1 MQVDFYQLSRDSAEV
16 AVAQIAAKALPA
28 GQRMLVVAGD
38 EALLGRVSAALWG
51 RLRDSFLPN
60 ARQGGEHDAR
70 QPILLAT
77 DLGAGDAAN
86 GAPNGAGVV
95 AFADGVWRE
104 VPEGVGGF
112 ARALL
117 FFDEGG
123 LLPARALWKAM
134 GQREDVTRAFW
145 RQEDG
150 RWVKAG

>member
-1 MQVDFYQLSRDSAEV
+1 MQVDFYQLSRDPAEV

-28 GQRMLVVAGD
+28 GQRMLVVAED
-38 EALLGRVSAALWG
+38 EALLGRLSTALWS
-51 RLRDSFLPN
+51 RVKDSFLPN
-60 ARQGGEHDAR
+60 GMAGGEHDAR

-77 DLGAGDAAN
+77 RLDGAGAA
-86 GAPNGAGVV
+86 NGAGVV

-104 VPEGVGGF
+104 MPEGGGGF

-123 LLPARALWKAM
+123 VVPARALWKVLGERA
-134 GQREDVTRAFW
+134 DVSRAFW
-145 RQEDG
+145 KQEDG

>member
-1 MQVDFYQLSRDSAEV
+1 MQVDFYQLSRDAAEV

-28 GQRMLVVAGD
+28 GQRMLVVAED
-38 EALLGRVSAALWG
+38 EALLGRLSTALWS
-51 RLRDSFLPN
+51 RVKDSFLPN
-60 ARQGGEHDAR
+60 GMAGGEHDAR

-77 DLGAGDAAN
+77 RLDGAGAA
-86 GAPNGAGVV
+86 NGAGVV

-104 VPEGVGGF
+104 MPEGGGGF

-123 LLPARALWKAM
+123 VVPARALWKVLGERA
-134 GQREDVTRAFW
+134 DVSRAFW
-145 RQEDG
+145 KQEDG

>member
-1 MQVDFYQLSRDSAEV
+1 MQVDFYQLSRDPAEV

-38 EALLGRVSAALWG
+38 EALLGRIGGALWG
-51 RLRDSFLPN
+51 RVRDGFLPN
-60 ARQGGEHDAR
+60 GMAGGEHDAR
-70 QPILLAT
+70 QPILLARELPL
-77 DLGAGDAAN
+77 DEAGK

-104 VPEGVGGF
+104 CGGF

-123 LLPARALWKAM
+123 VVPARRLWKTL
-134 GQREDVTRAFW
+134 GERGDVVRAFW
-145 RQEDG
+145 KQEDG
-150 RWVKAG
+150 RWVKAA